1 MEDFMIKDSDGD
13 MMNISLI
20 GSFRISELEK
30 EYIMYSLVDDD
41 ENNENGHILLG
52 EIVRGDD
59 GNVQVLGILPEE
71 KDLVVAYYNEISTQ
85 LGGEEDE

>member
-52 EIVRGDD
+52 EIVRMDD